1 MRVLLTGAR
10 GWIGRYTAAKLL
22 EDPEVELLGLGRSP
36 PGPCFTHDFAGR
48 PAPLPEDLAATM
60 DSARHQELSINL
72 LDPMLPSVVADFKP
86 QLVLHLASAPH
97 DADPATAEANTV
109 RATAALVSTLERT
122 DARLLVGST
131 GSLYG
136 EPASLPQD
144 ESHPTRPASTYS
156 RARLRAEERA
166 AASSRPV
173 LQARIFNVIGPGQPE
188 RFLPGSLASQLA
200 RILRGRSPPVLRLG
214 LLQATRDYIDVRDV
228 AEALVRLARSELVGP
243 VNVGSGV
250 ETPVQRVFDG
260 LLARARARGA
270 PPIEVI
276 QSADRPV
283 QLSRQQAGVERLR
296 GLGFRPCFDLDRSL
310 SDLLDWAI
318 QAV

>member
-1 MRVLLTGAR
+1 MRVLLTGSR

-48 PAPLPEDLAATM
+48 PAPLPDDLAAVL
-60 DSARHQELSINL
+60 DSPRRQELSINL
-72 LDPMLPSVVADFKP
+72 LDPALPSVVADFGP

-97 DADPATAEANTV
+97 DAEPATAEANTV
-109 RATAALVSTLERT
+109 RATSALVTALEAT
-122 DARLLVGST
+122 GARLVLGST

-136 EPASLPQD
+136 EPERLPQD
-144 ESHPTRPASTYS
+144 ESHPTRPESTYS

-166 AASSRPV
+166 AASPLPL
-173 LQARIFNVIGPGQPE
+173 LQARIFNVVGPGQPE
-188 RFLPGSLASQLA
+188 RFLPGSLAAQLA

-214 LLQATRDYIDVRDV
+214 LLHATRDYIDVRDA
-228 AEALVRLARSELVGP
+228 AEALVRLARSELLGP

-250 ETPVQRVFDG
+250 ETPVQRIFDG
-260 LLARARARGA
+260 LMARARERGA
-270 PPIEVI
+270 PDLEVVR
-276 QSADRPV
+276 SADRPV
-283 QLSRQQAGVERLR
+283 QLSRQQAGVARLR
-296 GLGFRPCFDLDRSL
+296 SLGFRPRFDLDRSL